1 MADKKD
7 TLGGLN
13 EAVETLNKD
22 NHKDSIQSSQILGNI
37 DATMK
42 DIYSINSQMLET
54 MSAIQQS
61 LAPDAFGA
69 AQATETTREG
79 AGAPI
84 VGGPADAS
92 TVAPAEGKKGMG
104 MLGMLGVAAAGAAA
118 GLVAAF
124 AGFLD
129 FDAEKVRDKVIVL
142 TSISDH
148 VDAADTAE
156 TVATLGAL
164 GAGLAI
170 FGIGSAIAGLS
181 SALTNFTDPTW
192 AQSIVDNVST
202 LVGIADIPFGDV
214 AKTTASLSTLAVGL
228 AIFGVGS
235 SVAGLASAI
244 TNFSDPMWA
253 QTIVDN
259 VYTLVEISEIPFG
272 DIVKMTAGLTAIGAG
287 LAIFGVGS
295 AIAGM
300 GEAVAKFSGGTDWTQ
315 TIKNN
320 VITLASIS
328 DEVSPEKAASFSE
341 AMGSIAAGLMKFAG
355 GNFVSSLL
363 DAGAKLM
370 NFLTGGESPIEQ
382 MMKIAENS
390 YDLEVGAASLERIQ
404 SALGGLSSLNFDG
417 SNLNLKEFAEDL
429 VEAVPAIEKAIMG
442 GKIDGGLFFGDDI
455 EFKGLA
461 SPDIDFE
468 SAIARMAQLRSALG
482 AGSSMQGR
490 PAQGQGADFDP
501 ELTGGVVGA
510 TGAAVPVPTDTASG
524 ITGGGGDM
532 QVVEAEGVTLPY
544 NTKEKHKRA
553 RQLARALGLGSARS
567 ATFEAGIPT
576 TVDGVEV
583 PTYLYTDEEID
594 HINAS
599 RDVRAAM
606 NNTTPTFIPT
616 RQSGDGLQAAQAEAN
631 TNNNANGGGNAI
643 VQQNIAPNT
652 VNNASNTNIATRNEH
667 HSAARNQLMAYG
679 EF

>member
-1 MADKKD
+1 
-7 TLGGLN
+7 
-13 EAVETLNKD
+13 
-22 NHKDSIQSSQILGNI
+22 
-37 DATMK
+37 
-42 DIYSINSQMLET
+42 
-54 MSAIQQS
+54 
-61 LAPDAFGA
+61 
-69 AQATETTREG
+69 
-79 AGAPI
+79 
-84 VGGPADAS
+84 
-92 TVAPAEGKKGMG
+92 
-104 MLGMLGVAAAGAAA
+104 
-118 GLVAAF
+118 
-124 AGFLD
+124 
-129 FDAEKVRDKVIVL
+129 
-142 TSISDH
+142 
-148 VDAADTAE
+148 
-156 TVATLGAL
+156 
-164 GAGLAI
+164 
-170 FGIGSAIAGLS
+170 
-181 SALTNFTDPTW
+181 
-192 AQSIVDNVST
+192 
-202 LVGIADIPFGDV
+202 
-214 AKTTASLSTLAVGL
+214 
-228 AIFGVGS
+228 
-235 SVAGLASAI
+235 
-244 TNFSDPMWA
+244 
-253 QTIVDN
+253 
-259 VYTLVEISEIPFG
+259 
-272 DIVKMTAGLTAIGAG
+272 VKMTAGLTAIGAG
-287 LAIFGVGS
+287 LAVFGVGS

-404 SALGGLSSLNFDG
+404 SALSGLSSLNFDG

-442 GKIDGGLFFGDDI
+442 GKIDGGIFFGDDV

-501 ELTGGVVGA
+501 ELSGGVVGA

-524 ITGGGGDM
+524 ITGGGEDM
-532 QVVEAEGVTLPY
+532 QVVEATGLTLPY
-544 NTKEKHKRA
+544 NSREKMRRSK
-553 RQLARALGLGSARS
+553 QLAKALGLGSASR

-576 TVDGVEV
+576 NIDGVDV

-606 NNTTPTFIPT
+606 NNTTPNFIPT

-631 TNNNANGGGNAI
+631 ANDQGAGNGTVA
-643 VQQNIAPNT
+643 VQNNIAPNT
-652 VNNASNTNIATRNEH
+652 VNNASTTNLA
-667 HSAARNQLMAYG
+667 SRNQHHTDQKYKLMGFA
-679 EF
+679 